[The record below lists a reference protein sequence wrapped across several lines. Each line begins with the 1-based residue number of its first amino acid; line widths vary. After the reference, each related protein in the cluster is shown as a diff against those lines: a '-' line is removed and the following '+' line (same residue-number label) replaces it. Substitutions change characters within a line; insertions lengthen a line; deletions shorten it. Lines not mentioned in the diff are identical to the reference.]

1 LVPLV
6 LVGIGLLFV
15 TTARVSG
22 GTDLRAERKV
32 ELADLIEAEQ
42 GRLDGVTRRVQDL
55 RTEVDRLSS
64 RSNSQEQRR
73 LQALTEQSAAAA
85 GLSEVRGP
93 AVEVTLNDA
102 PVPEGGIPDGFA
114 PDDYVVHQQDLQAVI
129 NALWAGGA
137 EALQV
142 MDQRIISTS
151 AVRCVGNT
159 LILQG
164 RVYSPP
170 YTVRAIGPT
179 DRMQRALEASPGVDL
194 YRQYVELIGLG
205 YQVDDEGTATVVAYE
220 GPLDL
225 RYAQAAS

>member
-1 LVPLV
+1 MVPLV

-102 PVPEGGIPDGFA
+102 PVPEGGIPDGFGRKA
-114 PDDYVVHQQDLQAVI
+114 HTILPRQ
-129 NALWAGGA
+129 
-137 EALQV
+137 E
-142 MDQRIISTS
+142 RI
-151 AVRCVGNT
+151 VR
-159 LILQG
+159 I
-164 RVYSPP
+164 
-170 YTVRAIGPT
+170 
-179 DRMQRALEASPGVDL
+179 ALEEFRPD
-194 YRQYVELIGLG
+194 IGLLAIRG
-205 YQVDDEGTATVVAYE
+205 GHDDLFVHPFDTPP
-220 GPLDL
+220 PLHEVS
-225 RYAQAAS
+225 RQPVE

>member
-1 LVPLV
+1 MPIV

-32 ELADLIEAEQ
+32 ELADLIESEQ
-42 GRLDGVTRRVQDL
+42 DRLVQVTNQVQDL
-55 RTEVDRLSS
+55 RARVDQISGAS
-64 RSNSQEQRR
+64 DSQDQVR
-73 LQALTEQSAAAA
+73 LQRLTERATAAA
-85 GLSEVRGP
+85 GLSALRGP
-93 AVEVTLNDA
+93 ALRVTLTDA
-102 PVPEGGIPDGFA
+102 PVPTAGIPDGYA

-164 RVYSPP
+164 QVYSPP
-170 YTVRAIGPT
+170 YVIEAIGPT
-179 DRMQRALEASPGVDL
+179 DRMQRALDASPGVDL

-205 YQVDDEGTATVVAYE
+205 YEVHREDVATVAAYE
-220 GPLDL
+220 GPLEL